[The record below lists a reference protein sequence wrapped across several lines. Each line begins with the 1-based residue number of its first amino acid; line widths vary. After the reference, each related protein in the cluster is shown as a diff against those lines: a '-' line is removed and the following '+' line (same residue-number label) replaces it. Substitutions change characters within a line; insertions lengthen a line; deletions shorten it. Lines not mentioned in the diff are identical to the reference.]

1 MQARFGVVSGGFS
14 ACYGGIAMGKEN
26 LVITSKI
33 DEYINKHLQLS
44 SIKIKDF
51 FESMGARHSSGGSH
65 ISGAKWALDFLMK
78 KLELSFSEKLLRLI
92 AEKGRKPADIYTKAG
107 LTKSHFSKIK
117 GDDDYHPSKETALAF
132 AIALHLNLEETTD
145 LIGRA
150 GYTLSHSSKS
160 DLIVEY
166 FIKNRIYSIDDLN
179 IQLDL
184 RGFKPLTNWR
194 KSKTE

>member
-1 MQARFGVVSGGFS
+1 MD
-14 ACYGGIAMGKEN
+14 KEH
-26 LVITSKI
+26 LDITAKV
-33 DEYINKHLQLS
+33 DAYIKKHLQSS

-51 FESMGARHSSGGSH
+51 FESMGPVSATGGQ